1 VSTDSQRPH
10 DERGSALILALAF
23 VFAVGLLILALA
35 SLTSNSMLSTSNARA
50 QRTSLNDAET
60 ATMTA
65 MQYLRSNY
73 GAAAYDGGITPQ
85 SCLPASDISPPPPAP
100 PSVQTSGNVALPSSD
115 PRVPGQSSTVSLWC
129 VGNYNPTSSATRVV
143 DFYACRV
150 NTTFAACTAASSTSL
165 ILHAQVSYNDF
176 PSSGVASCGP
186 TSTSTPSTSTPP
198 TCGTA
203 MNVNSWD
210 IATTDS

>member
-1 VSTDSQRPH
+1 VTTERRRTH

-35 SLTSNSMLSTSNARA
+35 SLTSNSMLGTSNARA

-60 ATMTA
+60 AIMTA

-73 GAAAYDGGITPQ
+73 AGAVYDSGITPQ
-85 SCLPASDISPPPPAP
+85 SCLPSSAISPSPGPVGAP
-100 PSVQTSGNVALPSSD
+100 GSGNVAVKSSD
-115 PRVPGQSSTVSLWC
+115 PRVAGQSSTVSLWC

-143 DFYACRV
+143 DFYACSSNMGFTDCAV
-150 NTTFAACTAASSTSL
+150 NSKNV
-165 ILHAQVSYNDF
+165 ILHARVSYNDF
-176 PSSGVASCGP
+176 PASGVPSCGP

-203 MNVNSWD
+203 MTVNSWD
-210 IATTDS
+210 IVSTDS

>member
-1 VSTDSQRPH
+1 MSTDSQRTR
-10 DERGSALILALAF
+10 DERGSALILALVF

-65 MQYLRSNY
+65 MQYLRTNY
-73 GAAAYDGGITPQ
+73 AGAALPTVATRPQ
-85 SCLPASDISPPPPAP
+85 SCLPSGAISPPG
-100 PSVQTSGNVALPSSD
+100 SGNVALKSSD
-115 PRVPGQSSTVSLWC
+115 PRVSGQSTVSLWC

-143 DFYACRV
+143 DFYACRS
-150 NTTFAACTAASSTSL
+150 NTSFTACTNSTNL
-165 ILHAQVSYNDF
+165 ILRAQVSYNDF
-176 PSSGVASCGP
+176 PSSGVPSCGP

-203 MNVNSWD
+203 MTVNSWD
-210 IATTDS
+210 IASTDS

>member
-1 VSTDSQRPH
+1 VSTDSEHAH

-35 SLTSNSMLSTSNARA
+35 SVTSDSMLSTSNARS

-73 GAAAYDGGITPQ
+73 AGVVYDNGIKQSTGAPDAQT
-85 SCLPASDISPPPPAP
+85 CLPPGA
-100 PSVQTSGNVALPSSD
+100 TLPSSD
-115 PRVPGQSSTVSLWC
+115 SRVTGGSSVSLWC
-129 VGNYNPTSSATRVV
+129 IANYNPTSSATRVV
-143 DFYACRV
+143 DFYACRSG
-150 NTTFAACTAASSTSL
+150 TTFTACTAPSSTSV

-176 PSSGVASCGP
+176 PTSGAPSCGP

-203 MNVNSWD
+203 MTVNSWD
-210 IATTDS
+210 IKGADT

>member
-1 VSTDSQRPH
+1 VSTPSLRAR

-60 ATMTA
+60 AIMTA
-65 MQYLRSNY
+65 MQYVRSNY
-73 GAAAYDGGITPQ
+73 GGAPPGVVYDGGITQQ
-85 SCLPASDISPPPPAP
+85 SCLPQYASLPA
-100 PSVQTSGNVALPSSD
+100 SD
-115 PRVPGQSSTVSLWC
+115 PRVPGQTSTVSLWC
-129 VGNYNPTSSATRVV
+129 VANSNPTSSATRVV
-143 DFYACRV
+143 DFYACRT
-150 NTTFAACTAASSTSL
+150 NTTFAACTGANPANL
-165 ILHAQVSYNDF
+165 LLHAQVSYNDF
-176 PSSGVASCGP
+176 PASGVPSCGP
-186 TSTSTPSTSTPP
+186 TSNS

-203 MNVNSWD
+203 MSVNTWD

>member
-1 VSTDSQRPH
+1 
-10 DERGSALILALAF
+10 LILALVF

-35 SLTSNSMLSTSNARA
+35 SLTSNSMLATSNARA

-73 GAAAYDGGITPQ
+73 GGAVYDGGITPQ
-85 SCLPASDISPPPPAP
+85 SCLPSTAKLPA
-100 PSVQTSGNVALPSSD
+100 SD
-115 PRVPGQSSTVSLWC
+115 PRVPNQKSTVSLWC
-129 VGNYNPTSSATRVV
+129 VGNANPSSSATRVV
-143 DFYACRV
+143 DFYACRA
-150 NTTFAACTAASSTSL
+150 NTTFPLCTAANSTNL

-176 PSSGVASCGP
+176 PASGVLSCDP
-186 TSTSTPSTSTPP
+186 TSNS

-203 MNVNSWD
+203 MTVNTWD